1 MVVSLVGIVS
11 VLVVVSSV
19 VLVTAVSQLWLLHH
33 KPWHKLTVNISHFNF
48 VLFGTNYPS
57 ISTIL
62 GTLPTPRTMTFLG
75 GQGGISKVVLGF
87 QNFGYDF

>member
-62 GTLPTPRTMTFLG
+62 FERE
-75 GQGGISKVVLGF
+75 F
-87 QNFGYDF
+87 QELVGKNC